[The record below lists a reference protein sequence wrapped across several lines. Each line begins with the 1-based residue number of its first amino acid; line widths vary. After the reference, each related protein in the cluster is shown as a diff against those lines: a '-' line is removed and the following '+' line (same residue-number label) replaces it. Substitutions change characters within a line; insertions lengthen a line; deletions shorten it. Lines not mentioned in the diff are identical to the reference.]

1 MTVPDPNP
9 LAGIGMRL
17 PPQNLEAEQALLGAI
32 LTNNHSFDRVVDL
45 VEPEHFAD
53 PVHGRIFTACANRIS
68 QGRIADAVSLK
79 ADLQNDALLA
89 EVGGAAYLG
98 QLVAASVAIINA
110 ADYARAIRD
119 CWLRRELID
128 ASVEAVDHS
137 FAPPEGTD
145 GTVVLDT
152 LETRLFALGHGVDE
166 KALVTAGAATAAA
179 VRATGEAAKRGDG
192 VSGLA
197 TGYAALDRMTAG
209 FQAGQLYVLGA
220 RPSMGKT
227 AIGLSIASRIAAQKQ
242 PVLFVSPEMSAQQ
255 LGVRLAAAGAA
266 LDVRAVLTAKHLP
279 DPDPESPNH
288 DAPPTPLLDADWT
301 ALARAEQEAGALP
314 LLIDDRAAPTVARIR
329 AMMRR
334 LLRKGGLKLVVVDY
348 LSKLQASQ
356 PAQRAGLYAAT
367 TELAQH
373 IAALAKETGVPIL
386 LLAQLNRAL
395 ESREDRRPGL
405 HDLRDSGAIEQEA
418 FAVLLLHREHYYLT
432 RSKPVAKPTEAEEKY
447 YQRLNAWAAHLRQQ
461 KGRAELLIVKNR
473 QGITG
478 PVRLR
483 FDDPTTWFY
492 DETDGAADDVDKI
505 WQRHAHPWLPGQGKL

>member
-1 MTVPDPNP
+1 MIESP
-9 LAGIGMRL
+9 LAGLSQRL

-32 LTNNHSFDRVVDL
+32 LTNNASYDRAVDH
-45 VEPEHFAD
+45 VAPEHFAD
-53 PVHGRIFTACANRIS
+53 PVHGRIFEACARRIS
-68 QGRIADAVSLK
+68 QGRIADAVSLRS
-79 ADLQNDALLA
+79 DLANDALLA
-89 EVGGAAYLG
+89 DAGGAGYLG

-128 ASVEAVDHS
+128 AAAEAVDGG
-137 FAPPEGTD
+137 FQPPPDGD
-145 GTVVLDT
+145 GTTVLDS
-152 LETRLFALGHGVDE
+152 LETRLFALSHGVDE
-166 KALVTAGAATAAA
+166 KALVSAGDATAAA

-227 AIGLSIASRIAAQKQ
+227 AIGLSIAARVAAREN

-255 LGVRLAAAGAA
+255 LGVRLAAAAA
-266 LDVRAVLTAKHLP
+266 NLDTQAVLTAKHLP

-288 DAPPTPLLDADWT
+288 DAPVEPLRDPEDWQ
-301 ALARAEQEAGALP
+301 ALARAEQQAGALP

-334 LLRKGGLKLVVVDY
+334 MLRRGGLKLVVIDY

-356 PAQRAGLYAAT
+356 SAQRAGLYAAT

-373 IAALAKETGVPIL
+373 VAALAKETNVPIL
-386 LLAQLNRAL
+386 LLAQLNRNV
-395 ESREDRRPGL
+395 ETREDRRPGL

-432 RSKPVAKPTEAEEKY
+432 KSKPVAKPSETDEKY
-447 YQRLNAWAAHLRQQ
+447 YARVQAWATHLRQQ
-461 KGRAELLIVKNR
+461 KGRGELLIVKNR

-492 DETDGAADDVDKI
+492 DETDGAADADDNR
-505 WQRHAHPWLPGQGKL
+505 WQRRAHPWLPDQPKL